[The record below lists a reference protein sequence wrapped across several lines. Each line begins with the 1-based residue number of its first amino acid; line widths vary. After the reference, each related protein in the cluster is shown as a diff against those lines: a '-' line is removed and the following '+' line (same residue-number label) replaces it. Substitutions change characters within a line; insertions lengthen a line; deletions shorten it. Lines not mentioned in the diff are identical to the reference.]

1 MNSVAKKVS
10 RFGILTA
17 LALILGYLDRAI
29 PLTSILGGAVPGIKL
44 GLANTVLLY
53 AVYLMDWQSSI
64 LLMLAKVILSGFLF
78 GSLSAMMYSLAGG
91 TLSLVVMMAVKKKP
105 AWSAMTVF
113 LLCAASDVYLAT
125 RYASP
130 RGQVLWCMLLTGL
143 AGIVSLTVFF
153 LIRKNEKTGVIGTS
167 LSGAVAHNIGQILVA
182 SWMLRTPQLLTSYL
196 PFLAG
201 IGACVGF
208 LTGFIAQRV
217 FHAMKRM
224 PSVGNGMHE

>member
-29 PLTSILGGAVPGIKL
+29 PLSMILGGAVPGIKL

-78 GSLSAMMYSLAGG
+78 GSLSAMMYSLAG
-91 TLSLVVMMAVKKKP
+91 
-105 AWSAMTVF
+105 SAMAVF
-113 LLCAASDVYLAT
+113 LLCAASDVYLSA
-125 RYASP
+125 RYGAP

-143 AGIVSLTVFF
+143 AGIASLAVFF
-153 LIRKNEKTGVIGTS
+153 LIRKKRETGVIGTS
-167 LSGAVAHNIGQILVA
+167 LSGAVAHNIGQILIA
-182 SWMLRTPQLLTSYL
+182 SWTLRTPQLLTGYL

-208 LTGFIAQRV
+208 LTGLIAQRV

-224 PSVGNGMHE
+224 PSIENGIHGDKDP